1 MEPVGCMLRLVVGMA
16 ALGWGRGGAEAAMV
30 DCMWQRR
37 PVVSL
42 TVMGGLLVGA
52 VVLQSATTTAG
63 LPLVRCQ
70 TAGVLSLVVG
80 HTHTNALLA
89 GVERHCGT
97 VLFSTWQCRDYAR
110 IGEPER
116 ACLKGAGVQPR
127 CRLHMLPCI

>member
-1 MEPVGCMLRLVVGMA
+1 MEGARLEPVGCMLRLVVGLA

-37 PVVSL
+37 PVVLSL

-70 TAGVLSLVVG
+70 TAGALRLLVV
-80 HTHTNALLA
+80 HTDTNAHLV
-89 GVERHCGT
+89 GVERRRGI
-97 VLFSTWQCRDYAR
+97 D
-110 IGEPER
+110 P
-116 ACLKGAGVQPR
+116 
-127 CRLHMLPCI
+127 

>member
-1 MEPVGCMLRLVVGMA
+1 MEPVGCMLRLVVGLA

-80 HTHTNALLA
+80 HTVSNAHLV
-89 GVERHCGT
+89 GVERRRGID
-97 VLFSTWQCRDYAR
+97 LYSTWQCRDSAC
-110 IGEPER
+110 IGGPER
-116 ACLKGAGVQPR
+116 AGLKGVGVQPR

>member
-1 MEPVGCMLRLVVGMA
+1 MEGGLLEPVGCMLRLVVGLA

-42 TVMGGLLVGA
+42 TVMERLLVGA

-70 TAGVLSLVVG
+70 TAGVLRLLVV
-80 HTHTNALLA
+80 HTDTNAQLRGIDLY
-89 GVERHCGT
+89 
-97 VLFSTWQCRDYAR
+97 STWQCRDYPY
-110 IGEPER
+110 IGGPER
-116 ACLKGAGVQPR
+116 ACLKGVGVQPR